1 MTNDSENTGLNKWD
15 GEIKIPGYIW
25 ILLIMAA
32 LFFDGLQALATLFVV
47 TSFFS
52 PFITVVA
59 WLLFYI
65 TFKLYGMDFFAKSS
79 RFFTMSGGA
88 LVELLPVVN
97 ALPAWTATI
106 VAMWFLGRIKKVAGG
121 ASNS

>member
-1 MTNDSENTGLNKWD
+1 MNNDSENTGLNKWD

-25 ILLIMAA
+25 VLLIMIA

-65 TFKLYGMDFFAKSS
+65 TFKLYGIDFFVKSS
-79 RFFTMSGGA
+79 RLDRKSTR
-88 LVELLPVVN
+88 L
-97 ALPAWTATI
+97 
-106 VAMWFLGRIKKVAGG
+106 
-121 ASNS
+121 NSSHSSISYAVF